1 MEVFTDTGE
10 EGNSKI
16 PGCYV
21 KAGNFGLGNQQSTAT
36 QRMGLCQVLMVE
48 HWRLRLL
55 YLHVPMSC
63 SHRRMAF
70 PKSTITRFLIQRG
83 RAKTLQSSSRTNG
96 AQSRAPVRLRGSGAF
111 GGAHLGSFFL
121 WHAFSIRK
129 MTIQA

>member
-10 EGNSKI
+10 KGNSKI

-21 KAGNFGLGNQQSTAT
+21 KAGNFGLGKQQATAT

-83 RAKTLQSSSRTNG
+83 RAKTLQSSSRTND
-96 AQSRAPVRLRGSGAF
+96 AQSCAPFRLRGSGAF